1 MFVDSPPVRLH
12 SYVLDHDYG
21 FAPNPFHGFCT
32 LATCKP
38 MIREHAAVGDFIVGT
53 GCAKRRRRGYLVYF
67 MGVAEI
73 TNYDAYWRD
82 PRFEGKRPFLRGSKM
97 RAFGDNIYHRDPVS
111 GAWQQANSLHSQR
124 DGTLNP
130 VNVAHDTKSE
140 KVLIGT
146 DFAYWGGHGPQIPDK
161 FRDCDGFDVCA
172 MRGHRN
178 RFPDTLRDQFID
190 WLRSLGAHGYV
201 AAPLDWNRTA

>member
-1 MFVDSPPVRLH
+1 MRLH

-21 FAPNPFHGFCT
+21 FAPNPFYGVCT

-38 MIREHAAVGDFIVGT
+38 TIREHASIGDYVVGT

-67 MGVAEI
+67 MRVEEI
-73 TNYDAYWRD
+73 TTYDAYWND
-82 PRFEGKRPFLRGSKM
+82 PRFELKRPFLRASKM

-111 GAWQQANSLHSQR
+111 GEWRQANSLHSQR
-124 DGTLNP
+124 NGDPNP
-130 VNVAHDTKSE
+130 VNVEHDTKSE
-140 KVLIGT
+140 KVLISS
-146 DFAYWGGHGPQIPDK
+146 DYVYWGGHGPEIPAR
-161 FRDCDGFDVCA
+161 FRDFDGLDVCA

-178 RFPDTLRDQFID
+178 RFPGELLDQFIG
-190 WLRSLGAHGYV
+190 WLRTFNEHGYV